1 MKQKRLLL
9 CLAIVLVIGMGTIV
23 FAMNYNAIG
32 TEEKKSKKIVE
43 SDLPVTSG
51 NLMQTSSFLGHG
63 YSLNGQLGFFLY
75 YEDTG
80 FDVVL
85 WDNKY
90 GCLRTRDEETPFARR
105 WQYPTG
111 EKSEVL
117 WVPTD
122 LSPIPEEEY
131 EKALEEEKISLG
143 MDHYLYVML
152 KQENHITGLMVM
164 KFPVDNETYKE
175 IELLAAIQFEKQNG
189 EYQEVTEEY
198 IQNRVEE
205 IIKADSE

>member
-9 CLAIVLVIGMGTIV
+9 YLGIMLVIGIGIII
-23 FAMNYNAIG
+23 FAVNYNETGKA
-32 TEEKKSKKIVE
+32 EEKSKKIVE
-43 SDLPVTSG
+43 SDLPVTSK
-51 NLMQTSSFLGHG
+51 NLMQTTSFLGHS

-90 GCLRTRDEETPFARR
+90 GCLCTRDEETPFARR

-111 EKSEVL
+111 EKSEIL

-131 EKALEEEKISLG
+131 EKAFEEEKISLSMG
-143 MDHYLYVML
+143 PLLVCDA
-152 KQENHITGLMVM
+152 QTGGSYHR
-164 KFPVDNETYKE
+164 TYGSE
-175 IELLAAIQFEKQNG
+175 ISCRQ
-189 EYQEVTEEY
+189 
-198 IQNRVEE
+198 
-205 IIKADSE
+205 